1 MFSSSRTL
9 LLKVIELLFRAG
21 SGLAVVGGASCAG
34 RPGLHVGTSGFAGS
48 DALDDREVR
57 DEEGEAAAD
66 EAREA
71 DLSGLT
77 GLFFCFSGE
86 VGVIPF
92 GESVG
97 VPL

>member
-1 MFSSSRTL
+1 MFNSSRTL

-21 SGLAVVGGASCAG
+21 SGRAVVGGASCTG
-34 RPGLHVGTSGFAGS
+34 RLGLHVETSGFAWS

-77 GLFFCFSGE
+77 GFFFSFSGE

>member
-1 MFSSSRTL
+1 MFNSSLTV
-9 LLKVIELLFRAG
+9 LLKVIALLFAAG
-21 SGLAVVGGASCAG
+21 SWLAKVSGASCAG
-34 RPGLHVGTSGFAGS
+34 RLGLHVETSGFTGS
-48 DALDDREVR
+48 DALDDSEVS

-66 EAREA
+66 EARDA

-77 GLFFCFSGE
+77 GFCFCFSGE
-86 VGVIPF
+86 VGVMPF